1 MKEKEIKAMAALD
14 PKGFSQVGFI
24 VKDID
29 EARENFAKLFGCEVP
44 PAIPCGSPA
53 AKTVYKGE
61 PAPDAKSKLAF
72 FNLVPSPMRRCP
84 HGENI

>member
-1 MKEKEIKAMAALD
+1 MAALD

-72 FNLVPSPMRRCP
+72 FNLVPGPMRRCP

>member
-1 MKEKEIKAMAALD
+1 MAALD
-14 PKGFSQVGFI
+14 PKRFSQVGFI

-53 AKTVYKGE
+53 AKTVYKGNR
-61 PAPDAKSKLAF
+61 LR
-72 FNLVPSPMRRCP
+72 MRRASL
-84 HGENI
+84 HFLIWFRAYSWS